1 MTTTTDTA
9 DPIRLAFMCVQN
21 AGRSQMATAFAKHER
36 KRRNLDDS
44 VEILTGGTH
53 PADHV
58 HKEVIEVM
66 REEGFDLS
74 KRTPSEI
81 TSEELRSCE
90 YVATMGCSTLDVD
103 EEEATV
109 DIRDWDLPDPHGE
122 DINTVRSVRDDIHQR
137 VMNLFDELSDDSE
150 LSATAT

>member
-1 MTTTTDTA
+1 MSTTTDTA

-21 AGRSQMATAFAKHER
+21 AGRSQMATAFAER
-36 KRRNLDDS
+36 ERERRGLDDA
-44 VEILTGGTH
+44 VEILTGGTR

-58 HKEVIEVM
+58 DEGVIEVM

-74 KRTPSEI
+74 ERTPSEI

-103 EEEATV
+103 EEDSTV
-109 DIRDWDLPDPHGE
+109 DIRDWNLPDPQGK
-122 DINTVRSVRDDIHQR
+122 DIDTVRSMRDDIHQR
-137 VMNLFDELSDDSE
+137 VVLLFDELSDDSQ
-150 LSATAT
+150 LSATAN